1 MSAVLAPPRRLA
13 VRLPAVRAALAC
25 VLLLPAA
32 VAWAGADHNAGLR
45 LRLAGAG
52 VAVLLTLA
60 WDDRSA
66 TLTAATPV
74 GLPAVQRGRAMLL
87 VTLLAGAWLLAAAAA
102 VRSTDVVPVGPL
114 GLEALAVSTLLLA
127 AAGALARGREG
138 ESVAAYAVPGLLT
151 LLFLQSRLP
160 AGWQLVS
167 AGPSS
172 SAVQQRWLVV
182 LAVSAIL
189 TAWVGRDPSA
199 RPFGVPG
206 RRRPRRAVSL
216 RTDAR

>member
-1 MSAVLAPPRRLA
+1 M
-13 VRLPAVRAALAC
+13 
-25 VLLLPAA
+25 PAA

-66 TLTAATPV
+66 TMTAPTPV
-74 GLPAVQRGRAMLL
+74 GLPAVQRGRVLLL
-87 VTLLAGAWLLAAAAA
+87 VTLLGTAWLLAAAAA
-102 VRSTDVVPVGPL
+102 VHTTDAVPVGPL
-114 GLEALAVSTLLLA
+114 GLEALAVSALLLT

-138 ESVAAYAVPGLLT
+138 ESVAAYAVPGLLA

-167 AGPSS
+167 AGPASTD
-172 SAVQQRWLVV
+172 VQQRWLVV
-182 LAVSAIL
+182 LAVSAAL
-189 TAWVGRDPSA
+189 TGWVGRDPSA
-199 RPFGVPG
+199 RPVRVPG
-206 RRRPRRAVSL
+206 RRQPRPAVSI
-216 RTDAR
+216 RADAR

>member
-1 MSAVLAPPRRLA
+1 VSAVLAPPLRLA
-13 VRLPAVRAALAC
+13 VRLPAVRVALAC
-25 VLLLPAA
+25 VPLVPAA
-32 VAWAGADHNAGLR
+32 VAWAGADHDAGLR

-66 TLTAATPV
+66 TMTAPTPV
-74 GLPAVQRGRAMLL
+74 GLPAVQRGRAILL

-102 VRSTDVVPVGPL
+102 VQTSDAVPVGPL
-114 GLEALAVSTLLLA
+114 GLEALAVSALLLA
-127 AAGALARGREG
+127 AAGGLARGRDG
-138 ESVAAYAVPGLLT
+138 ESVAAYAVPGLLA

-167 AGPSS
+167 AGPTSTD
-172 SAVQQRWLVV
+172 VQQRWLVV
-182 LAVSAIL
+182 LAVSAVL

-199 RPFGVPG
+199 RPFRAPG
-206 RRRPRRAVSL
+206 RRRPRHVASIRA
-216 RTDAR
+216 DAR